1 MSDYNKKGFTKY
13 NMLKNV
19 SGNDSFFGKLS
30 KKTFVVVCWVYE
42 CGVAFWKPFSTL
54 KENIFVSIKFV
65 FHWP

>member
-30 KKTFVVVCWVYE
+30 KKKTFVGVC
-42 CGVAFWKPFSTL
+42 
-54 KENIFVSIKFV
+54 
-65 FHWP
+65 